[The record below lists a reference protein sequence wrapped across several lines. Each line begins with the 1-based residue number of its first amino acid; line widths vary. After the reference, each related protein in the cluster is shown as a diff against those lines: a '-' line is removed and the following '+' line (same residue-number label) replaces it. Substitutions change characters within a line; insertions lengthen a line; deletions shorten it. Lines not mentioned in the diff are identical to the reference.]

1 MNFKI
6 NFAYLFLFL
15 SVLFWAGNFIV
26 GKYASYYQ
34 IPPWSGNFY
43 RWFFAWLILLPFTFT
58 EIISKKNYIL
68 ENYKFYILLGITSV
82 TIFNSIVYYSLN
94 FTQVI
99 SGVLMISTIPVM
111 IMFISSIL
119 KIERT
124 NIFQILGVI
133 CSFIGVILIITK
145 ANFDLLVNLDFNK
158 GDLTMVIA
166 MLSWAT
172 YSALLKKRKHEL
184 SQLSLLEVIITFGL
198 IFLIPI
204 YITEYSLGF
213 EITLNK
219 PFILVLIYVVL
230 FPGLAAFICWIKGI
244 SLIGPNRSGVF
255 LHLMPILSALMAMII
270 FKEKFMLYHLLG
282 AFFIL
287 SGIILSNR
295 KSTNALSSYFR
306 RLSKYITAVCRFKKT
321 ILKV

>member
-15 SVLFWAGNFIV
+15 AVLFWAGNFIV
-26 GKYASYYQ
+26 GKYASYHQ
-34 IPPWSGNFY
+34 IPPFSLNFY
-43 RWFFAWLILLPFTFT
+43 RWFFAWLILAPFTLR
-58 EIISKKNYIL
+58 EILIKKNHIVENFKLYLIL
-68 ENYKFYILLGITSV
+68 CITSI

-119 KIERT
+119 KIEKT
-124 NIFQILGVI
+124 NIFQIFGVI
-133 CSFIGVILIITK
+133 CSFVGVMLIITK
-145 ANFDLLVNLDFNK
+145 ANFELLLNLDFNK

-172 YSALLKKRKHEL
+172 YSALLKKKKHKL

-204 YITEYSLGF
+204 YIIEYNLGF
-213 EITLNK
+213 KINLNK
-219 PFILVLIYVVL
+219 TFILVLIYVVL
-230 FPGLAAFICWIKGI
+230 FPGLASFICWIKGI

-255 LHLMPILSALMAMII
+255 LHLMPILSAFMAIII
-270 FKEKFMLYHLLG
+270 FKEKFMLYHSLG
-282 AFFIL
+282 AIFIL

-295 KSTNALSSYFR
+295 KSTNA
-306 RLSKYITAVCRFKKT
+306 
-321 ILKV
+321 